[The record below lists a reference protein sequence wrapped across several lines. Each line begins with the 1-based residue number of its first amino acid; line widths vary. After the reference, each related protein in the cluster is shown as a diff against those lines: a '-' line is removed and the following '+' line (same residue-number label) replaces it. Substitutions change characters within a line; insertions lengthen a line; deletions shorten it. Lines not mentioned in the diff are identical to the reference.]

1 MDIMTYISDIFQ
13 NFIRV
18 VMSITVFDII
28 DILLLTYL
36 IYVIIKLM
44 RETRAEQ
51 LMKGILI
58 LLLIF
63 VVVQICQLKVMSFL
77 FENFFQVGIIA
88 IVVVFQPE
96 LRRILERVGRAKV
109 PNLTFGLQS
118 SDNESSAARDA
129 AINGISEA
137 CERLHRTKTGA
148 LIVIERQGRLG
159 DITEKA
165 TVINAAPEPDLICNL
180 FYNKAPLHDGA
191 IIIRDYRIYAA
202 GCFLP
207 NTSKDQYLSSDLGSR
222 HRAAI
227 GMSEN
232 ADSLVI
238 VVSEETGAI
247 SVAENGQLTRGLSK
261 EALVNILQKKMPEAV
276 QRTKKKAKK
285 PTQENTGTE
294 N

>member
-1 MDIMTYISDIFQ
+1 MTYISDIFQ

-36 IYVIIKLM
+36 IYVIIKLL

-109 PNLTFGLQS
+109 PNLPFGLQS
-118 SDNESSAARDA
+118 SDSESSADRDA

-137 CERLHRTKTGA
+137 CDRLHRTKTGA

-159 DITEKA
+159 DIAEKA
-165 TVINAAPEPDLICNL
+165 TVINAAPDPNLICNL

-207 NTSKDQYLSSDLGSR
+207 NTNKDQYLSSDLGSR

-238 VVSEETGAI
+238 IVSEETGTI

-261 EALVNILQKKMPEAV
+261 EALVKILQKKMPEAV
-276 QRTKKKAKK
+276 QRTKKRAKK
-285 PTQENTGTE
+285 QKQDITGTE
-294 N
+294 S

>member
-1 MDIMTYISDIFQ
+1 MDLTTYLSDIFQ

-36 IYVIIKLM
+36 IYVVIKLM
-44 RETRAEQ
+44 KETRAEQ

-58 LLLIF
+58 LMLIF
-63 VVVQICQLKVMSFL
+63 VVVQICQLKVMSYL

-88 IVVVFQPE
+88 LMIVFQPE

-109 PNLTFGLQS
+109 PNLTLGLQNDS
-118 SDNESSAARDA
+118 GTSAAREA
-129 AINGISEA
+129 AINGIAEA
-137 CERLHRTKTGA
+137 CHRLHESKTGA

-159 DITEKA
+159 DIAEKA
-165 TVINAAPEPDLICNL
+165 TVINADPAPDLICNL
-180 FYNKAPLHDGA
+180 FYNKAALHDGA

-207 NTSKDQYLSSDLGSR
+207 NTTKDQYISKELGSR

-238 VVSEETGAI
+238 VVSEETGTI

-261 EALVNILQKKMPEAV
+261 EALIRVLQKKMPEAV
-276 QRTKKKAKK
+276 QRTKKKARK
-285 PTQENTGTE
+285 PKQENTGTE
-294 N
+294 S

>member
-1 MDIMTYISDIFQ
+1 MDFMTYLSDIYQ

-18 VMSITVFDII
+18 VLSITVFDII

-36 IYVIIKLM
+36 VYVVIKLV
-44 RETRAEQ
+44 RETRAQQ
-51 LMKGILI
+51 LLKGIMI
-58 LLLIF
+58 LMLIF
-63 VVVQICQLKVMSFL
+63 VVVQICQLKVMSYL

-88 IVVVFQPE
+88 LMIVFQPE

-109 PNLTFGLQS
+109 PNITLGLQS
-118 SDNESSAARDA
+118 DNGTSAAREA
-129 AINGISEA
+129 AINGIAEA
-137 CERLHRTKTGA
+137 CHRLHESKTGA
-148 LIVIERQGRLG
+148 LIVVERQGRLE
-159 DITEKA
+159 DIAEKA
-165 TVINAAPEPDLICNL
+165 TVINADPAPDLICNL
-180 FYNKAPLHDGA
+180 FYNKAALHDGA
-191 IIIRDYRIYAA
+191 IIIRNYRIYAA

-207 NTSKDQYLSSDLGSR
+207 NTTKDEYVAKELGSR

-238 VVSEETGAI
+238 VVSEETGTI

-261 EALVNILQKKMPEAV
+261 EALIKILRKKMPEPV
-276 QRTKKKAKK
+276 QRTKKRAKK
-285 PTQENTGTE
+285 SKQENAGTE